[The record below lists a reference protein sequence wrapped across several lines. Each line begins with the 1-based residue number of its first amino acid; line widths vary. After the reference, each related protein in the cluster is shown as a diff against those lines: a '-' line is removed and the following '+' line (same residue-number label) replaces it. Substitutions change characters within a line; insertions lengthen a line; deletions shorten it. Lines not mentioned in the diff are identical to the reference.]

1 MRGVDVHGDPHGG
14 LKPQADLAGGL
25 LAPNEASAARM
36 RFALQ
41 YPRRGKPTAWTK
53 RGMRMR
59 RTATRRACPVTRP
72 NTAGDA
78 SGSRVSRD
86 TADSTITP
94 AWIAKPT
101 TAAHTHAS
109 IP

>member
-41 YPRRGKPTAWTK
+41 YPRRGKPTA
-53 RGMRMR
+53 
-59 RTATRRACPVTRP
+59 
-72 NTAGDA
+72 
-78 SGSRVSRD
+78 
-86 TADSTITP
+86 
-94 AWIAKPT
+94 
-101 TAAHTHAS
+101 
-109 IP
+109 